1 MTLQNISLSASFCS
15 NDWEIVRK
23 EKLHLFAEIDE
34 QNFYLYATS
43 DEKKVP
49 VCFEQFALSQH
60 QNFNQPENILS
71 VHQQINWLK
80 DAVIADFTVMI
91 QNTPFQILPNDLNW
105 LTNNGG
111 WQCTDLQTAIE
122 GKMVYEIA
130 GLVNAALQ
138 NFSSHIKFKHP
149 LSGLLNQVSVMLKP
163 LSDAALCNV
172 HQNAF
177 DIVLWKNGKIQLI
190 NSYQMT
196 TPEDAVYFLQLAMQ
210 QYELN
215 PNKNQLFV
223 SGEVIQQSL
232 FFTTLSKF
240 FRNIEFANRATMQQQ
255 GVFKNILAHRFLTLT
270 GIIE

>member
-1 MTLQNISLSASFCS
+1 MTSQNISLSASFYS

-43 DEKKVP
+43 DEKKLP
-49 VCFEQFALSQH
+49 VCFEQYALSQH
-60 QNFNQPENILS
+60 QNFIQPENIS
-71 VHQQINWLK
+71 AVHQQINWLK
-80 DAVIADFTVMI
+80 DALIGDFTVMI
-91 QNTPFQILPNDLNW
+91 QNTPFQILPNEFNW

-111 WQCTDLQTAIE
+111 WQCTDLQTAID
-122 GKMVYEIA
+122 GKIVYEIA
-130 GLVNAALQ
+130 GLVNVALQ
-138 NFSSHIKFKHP
+138 NFSSNIKFKHP
-149 LSGLLNQVSVMLKP
+149 LSCLLSHVNEMLKP
-163 LSDAALCNV
+163 MADAVLCNV

-177 DIVLWKNGKIQLI
+177 DIVLWKSNKVQLI

-215 PNKNQLFV
+215 PNKHQLYV

-240 FRNIEFANRATMQQQ
+240 FRNIEFANRITMQQH
-255 GVFKNILAHRFLTLT
+255 GVFKNILSHRFLTLT
-270 GIIE
+270 GIIS